1 MAHGRSLLTVYLRSH
16 LPLGQCPD
24 VSCGHRAHGWSQA
37 PGTDGNGAQEAP
49 LCLAGTAVG
58 QAATSLKKFFLQG
71 FPKLA
76 VAFQVQTGFFLLSFR
91 WWPILVQGL
100 S

>member
-1 MAHGRSLLTVYLRSH
+1 MFLVATGLMVEVRLLGPMGMGLRK
-16 LPLGQCPD
+16 LPS
-24 VSCGHRAHGWSQA
+24 V
-37 PGTDGNGAQEAP
+37 
-49 LCLAGTAVG
+49 LAGTAVG
-58 QAATSLKKFFLQG
+58 QTATSLKKFFLQG
-71 FPKLA
+71 FPKLV

>member
-1 MAHGRSLLTVYLRSH
+1 MFLVATGLLVEVT
-16 LPLGQCPD
+16 
-24 VSCGHRAHGWSQA
+24 
-37 PGTDGNGAQEAP
+37 GTWDRWESDSGSP

-58 QAATSLKKFFLQG
+58 QTATSLKKFFLRG

-91 WWPILVQGL
+91 WWQSPVQGL